1 MIILACISV
10 IVSSALSVF
19 YAYLAYK
26 KSNEPPKDEDWE
38 TALKLCEGCEYAE
51 RIDVF
56 ASTYVTLKELRAGDY
71 KDYGFSSFDAMR
83 LFLHNEC
90 VARRKEKEAKSNSSQ
105 SSAES

>member
-10 IVSSALSVF
+10 IVSSAVSVF

-26 KSNEPPKDEDWE
+26 KSQEPPKDEVWE
-38 TALKLCEGCEYAE
+38 AALKLCECYEYGE

-56 ASTYVTLKELRAGDY
+56 ATTYVTLKELKAGDC
-71 KDYGFSSFDAMR
+71 KDYGFKSFDAMR

-90 VARRKEKEAKSNSSQ
+90 VKRREEREAKPNSPQ

>member
-56 ASTYVTLKELRAGDY
+56 ASTYVTLKELRAGDC

-83 LFLHNEC
+83 LFVHNEC
-90 VARRKEKEAKSNSSQ
+90 VTRREKNAGKLNNSQ
-105 SSAES
+105 SLTEL